1 MSCKQK
7 KHEEITQQG
16 PEILINIQ
24 LIPIPYLTSKREIHS
39 LVSILSVN
47 HTGMLA
53 IECYTC

>member
-7 KHEEITQQG
+7 KLEETIQQG

-24 LIPIPYLTSKREIHS
+24 LIPIPCLSSKREIHS
-39 LVSILSVN
+39 LVSILCVN

-53 IECYTC
+53 IECYAC

>member
-7 KHEEITQQG
+7 KHEETIQQG

-24 LIPIPYLTSKREIHS
+24 LIPIPYLSSKRKIHS
-39 LVSILSVN
+39 LASILCVN

-53 IECYTC
+53 IECYAC